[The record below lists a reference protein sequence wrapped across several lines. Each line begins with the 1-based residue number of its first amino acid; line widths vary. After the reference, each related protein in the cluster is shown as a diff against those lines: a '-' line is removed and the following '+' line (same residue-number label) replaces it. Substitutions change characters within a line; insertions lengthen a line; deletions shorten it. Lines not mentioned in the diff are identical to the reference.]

1 MIFSYFFNIFM
12 ALFKAIKRGRIAGQG
27 RARSEAVEEQE
38 LFYPIADDSFQC
50 IRCGAGEVLD
60 CFCDENRRNP
70 SNSSVYYC
78 GGVIIRPHK
87 MGFRPRV
94 YRVGARV
101 EINRLTPGDFFL
113 NINTPGTC
121 CQRTEDILVD
131 PVYSQIIKYVDSSP
145 RGNINN
151 ISVDITTPFPGQ
163 EIAIM
168 NDYLKVNIGIGSLA
182 PGDVLYGSNDWVVT
196 VDREN
201 DLMTVRTRMIV
212 HELSVRRVFRL

>member
-1 MIFSYFFNIFM
+1 MIFLYVYNSFM
-12 ALFKAIKRGRIAGQG
+12 ALFKAIRRGRIVGEG
-27 RARSEAVEEQE
+27 PLRAEPAEEVD
-38 LFYPIADDSFQC
+38 LFYPITDDNFQC
-50 IRCGAGEVLD
+50 VRCGAGLVLD
-60 CFCDENRRNP
+60 CFCDENKRNP
-70 SNSSVYYC
+70 GGSSVYYC

-87 MGFRPRV
+87 MGFRPRI

-101 EINRLTPGDFFL
+101 EINRLATGELFL

-131 PVYSQIIKYVDSSP
+131 PVYSQIIKYVECSP

-151 ISVDITTPFPGQ
+151 MSVDITTPFPGTD
-163 EIAIM
+163 IAIKSDHM
-168 NDYLKVNIGIGSLA
+168 KVNIGIGSLA
-182 PGDVLYGSNDWVVT
+182 PGDVLYGCNDWVVS

-201 DLMTVRTRMIV
+201 GLMTIRTRMLV